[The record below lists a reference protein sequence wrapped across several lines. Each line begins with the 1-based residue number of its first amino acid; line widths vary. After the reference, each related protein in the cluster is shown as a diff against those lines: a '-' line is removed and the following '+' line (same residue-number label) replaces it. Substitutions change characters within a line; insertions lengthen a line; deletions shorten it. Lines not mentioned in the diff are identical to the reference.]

1 MSRGILPF
9 LVRRLL
15 FLPFALFIVTLI
27 TFALGR
33 YGPGDPVEVRAGSRA
48 DPLVVEQI
56 REDLGLDDPFLVQ
69 YARYMTNL
77 FQGDLGDSIARPG
90 FTVSELI
97 GPALWISIQLNLVVL
112 LVVFSLGIPIGVLA
126 ALRRGTWADPT
137 AVGFCLFFQSFP
149 TVVAIPILLYVF
161 VLQLGWLPTSGWDGL
176 FEIYN
181 PIPGVLYVPFID
193 SHLVIPVLV
202 LSLPAL
208 AGIARLTRTS
218 VLQVME
224 EDYVRT
230 ARAKGLSE
238 STVVAGHVLRNALLP
253 LTTVVGFAMV
263 GIIEG
268 ALFVELLYG
277 IPGIGRVSLE
287 AVGARDYDV
296 LMAITILGATAFI
309 VINAIV
315 DVLYTFIDP
324 RVRLEGDQR

>member
-1 MSRGILPF
+1 VSRGILPF

-15 FLPFALFIVTLI
+15 FLPFALFVVTLI

-48 DPLVVEQI
+48 DPVVVEQI
-56 REDLGLDDPFLVQ
+56 REDLGLNDPFLVQ
-69 YARYMTNL
+69 YARYMANL

-97 GPALWISIQLNLVVL
+97 GPAFWISIQLNLVVL
-112 LVVFSLGIPIGVLA
+112 FIVFGLGIPIGVFT
-126 ALRRGTWADPT
+126 ALRRGTWADPA
-137 AVGFCLFFQSFP
+137 AVSTCLFFQSIP

-176 FEIYN
+176 FEVYN

-193 SHLVIPVLV
+193 SHLVIPLLV
-202 LSLPAL
+202 LSLPVL
-208 AGIARLTRTS
+208 AGIVRLTRTS
-218 VLQVME
+218 VLLVLE

-230 ARAKGLSE
+230 ARAKGLAE
-238 STVVAGHVLRNALLP
+238 FTVVSGHVLRNALLP
-253 LTTVVGFAMV
+253 LTTVVGFALI

-268 ALFVELLYG
+268 SLFVELLYG

-296 LMAITILGATAFI
+296 LMAVTIIGATVFI
-309 VINAIV
+309 VINALV
-315 DVLYTFIDP
+315 DVAYTFIDP
-324 RVRLEGDQR
+324 RVRLESDQR

>member
-1 MSRGILPF
+1 VSRGILPF

-15 FLPFALFIVTLI
+15 FLPFALFIVTLV

-48 DPLVVEQI
+48 DPVVVEQI
-56 REDLGLDDPFLVQ
+56 REDLGLNDPFLVQ
-69 YARYMTNL
+69 YARYMANL

-112 LVVFSLGIPIGVLA
+112 VIVFALGIPIGVFT
-126 ALRRGTWADPT
+126 ALRRGTWADPA
-137 AVGFCLFFQSFP
+137 AVSTCLFFQSIP

-181 PIPGVLYVPFID
+181 PVPGVLYVPFID
-193 SHLVIPVLV
+193 SHLIIPVLV

-208 AGIARLTRTS
+208 AGIVRLTRTS
-218 VLQVME
+218 VLQVLE

-230 ARAKGLSE
+230 ARAKGLAE
-238 STVVAGHVLRNALLP
+238 FTVVSGHVLRNALLP
-253 LTTVVGFAMV
+253 LTTVVGFALV

-268 ALFVELLYG
+268 AFFVELLYG
-277 IPGIGRVSLE
+277 IPGIGQLSLQ

-296 LMAITILGATAFI
+296 LMAITILGATTFI

-315 DVLYTFIDP
+315 DVAYTFIDP
-324 RVRLEGDQR
+324 RVRLEGDLR